1 MSEQVKCERCGKS
14 YTRRGLAT
22 HQRACKAVSDL
33 AEAVSSM
40 SLAEAPARVRCP
52 GCGKSFSERGMPAHQ
67 RACRAPREEGYVAMY
82 HKYVLGGSMADMPL
96 GSAPPHMPDM
106 HDPED
111 REEVLIRCQELE
123 AQVSEAQN
131 IRARVSQE
139 MERVG
144 SGMPE
149 GPLVPLQDLIETF
162 VPSRKTGAKSREERI
177 KDQLREHPDETV
189 IIVTRRDGIQSSYEN
204 DYVYLVLKY
213 GLKYVPAGKAATRAL
228 RVPWPEERER
238 EAYSNRVY
246 ANLCQLREIDEDAV
260 RRHEAATGELHAMFS
275 A

>member
-1 MSEQVKCERCGKS
+1 
-14 YTRRGLAT
+14 
-22 HQRACKAVSDL
+22 
-33 AEAVSSM
+33 
-40 SLAEAPARVRCP
+40 
-52 GCGKSFSERGMPAHQ
+52 
-67 RACRAPREEGYVAMY
+67 
-82 HKYVLGGSMADMPL
+82 MAGMPL
-96 GSAPPHMPDM
+96 GAAPPHMPDM

-144 SGMPE
+144 AGMPQ
-149 GPLVPLQDLIETF
+149 GPMVPLQDLVETF
-162 VPSRKTGAKSREERI
+162 ASAGKTTGESREERI
-177 KDQLREHPDETV
+177 KEQLRRHPDETV
-189 IIVTRRDGIQSSYEN
+189 IVVTRRDGIQSSYEN

-228 RVPWPEERER
+228 PVPWPEEQAREDY
-238 EAYSNRVY
+238 ANRVY

-260 RRHEAATGELHAMFS
+260 RRHEAATGELYAMFS